1 MKLSVL
7 FSVLATIAAAAPTPH
22 EGHGKRTDAGTT
34 VDDISEQLYGA
45 WGAIKKR
52 GEAGTTVDD
61 ISEQLYGA
69 WGGIKKR
76 EEEGTT
82 VDDISE
88 QLYGRWGGISKRH

>member
-1 MKLSVL
+1 MKFGIVLSV
-7 FSVLATIAAAAPTPH
+7 FAVLAAAAPTPH
-22 EGHGKRTDAGTT
+22 GGHKPRNDAGTT

-45 WGAIKKR
+45 WGGIKKR
-52 GEAGTTVDD
+52 AEEGTTVDD

-76 EEEGTT
+76 EEAGTT

-88 QLYGRWGGISKRH
+88 Q